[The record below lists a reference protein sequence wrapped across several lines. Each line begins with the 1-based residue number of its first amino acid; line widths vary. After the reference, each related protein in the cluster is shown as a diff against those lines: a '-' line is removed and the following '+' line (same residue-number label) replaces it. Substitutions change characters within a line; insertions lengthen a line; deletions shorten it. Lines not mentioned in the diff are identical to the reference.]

1 MKRIIFLLTAT
12 LFATTVF
19 AQQWIDVVYLE
30 NGSVVRGTIVE
41 DIPNESLKIQT
52 ADGNVF
58 KYQYADI
65 VKLAKEQTS
74 ASAAMTHAEVQ
85 AQRRWDTSSIKWD
98 GRKKIVN
105 DAGMTFTQPM
115 MAELIGQEQAAVLFD
130 EIKKYNNLSTP
141 GYILIAPM
149 AVGEIISLYFLFD
162 GNKNPLNIPKDP
174 WLGVGVGLFAGTVAA
189 EVVLAVLS
197 TPHYKKVKK
206 IINDYRTST
215 FSYQITPSVQP
226 VVIQDGALAY
236 APGVS
241 FKIVF

>member
-1 MKRIIFLLTAT
+1 MKRIIILLVVS
-12 LFATTVF
+12 LFATTLF

-74 ASAAMTHAEVQ
+74 APAAMTHAEVQ
-85 AQRRWDTSSIKWD
+85 AQRRWDTSSLKWN
-98 GRKKIVN
+98 GGKKIVN

-130 EIKKYNNLSTP
+130 EIKKYNNLSIP
-141 GYILIAPM
+141 GYILIAPA
-149 AVGEIISLYFLFD
+149 AVGETILLYFLFD
-162 GNKNPLNIPKDP
+162 GKKNSLNIPKDP
-174 WLGVGVGLFAGTVAA
+174 WLGIGAGLFAGALAA
-189 EVVLAVLS
+189 EVVLTVVS
-197 TPHYKKVKK
+197 MPHYKKINK
-206 IINDYRTST
+206 IISDYKTAT

-226 VVIQDGALAY
+226 IVLQDGALAY
-236 APGVS
+236 APGLSVI
-241 FKIVF
+241 FDF